1 MNSSAET
8 VVAARRVP
16 LLEAEREVVTVDE
29 VANWPG
35 SVLFVTDAAL
45 MQTDQYDLV
54 IHIELIHL
62 VDG

>member
-8 VVAARRVP
+8 VVAARHVP

-45 MQTDQYDLV
+45 MQTD
-54 IHIELIHL
+54 
-62 VDG
+62 

>member
-16 LLEAEREVVTVDE
+16 LLEAEREVVTADE

-45 MQTDQYDLV
+45 MQTDQHDLV
-54 IHIELIHL
+54 IHIEPIRL

>member
-1 MNSSAET
+1 MNSSEET

-45 MQTDQYDLV
+45 MQTD
-54 IHIELIHL
+54 
-62 VDG
+62 